1 MEETNWKMIVGA
13 ALLAVVAAGGAAF
26 GWMQYHDHAQT
37 RTALKNSNTDLQKT
51 RTDLKSTQDELI
63 ALRKR
68 YSEQELA
75 LQQLQAEMATA
86 RAFVE
91 AEKAVGARLRDDL
104 AKQKEESAAA
114 LDKARASQSGRLAPP
129 SVIDAP
135 QPGTGRARRGVTPA
149 PPP

>member
-1 MEETNWKMIVGA
+1 VEARTTILIAV
-13 ALLAVVAAGGAAF
+13 LAVAAAGAVAF
-26 GWMQYHDHAQT
+26 GAWQYQQHAQT
-37 RTALKNSNTDLQKT
+37 RAALRAANADLQKA
-51 RTDLKSTQDELI
+51 RVDLKTTQDELI
-63 ALRKR
+63 ALQKR
-68 YSEQELA
+68 HSEQELA

-104 AKQKEESAAA
+104 AKQREDSAAA

-135 QPGTGRARRGVTPA
+135 PVQGRRRGAQAVTPS
-149 PPP
+149 PP

>member
-1 MEETNWKMIVGA
+1 MEETNLKMIVGA
-13 ALLAVVAAGGAAF
+13 VLLAVAAVGGAAF
-26 GWMQYHDHAQT
+26 GWMQYSNHAQT
-37 RTALKNSNTDLQKT
+37 RTALRNANADLQKT

-114 LDKARASQSGRLAPP
+114 LDKARASQSNRLAPP
-129 SVIDAP
+129 SVVDAP
-135 QPGTGRARRGVTPA
+135 PVQSRRRGTQAVNPSGQ
-149 PPP
+149 